1 MEKFKQIISNNEVW
15 MKLSNYSGEEDLS
28 INPLLHVFRCYFCME
43 KEIVF
48 WFPFTSYFEL
58 GVM

>member
-1 MEKFKQIISNNEVW
+1 MKFEWN
-15 MKLSNYSGEEDLS
+15 LSNYSGEEDLS

-48 WFPFTSYFEL
+48 WFPFPSYFEL
-58 GVM
+58 DVM